1 MADTEDE
8 DLLGL
13 VAIWHDLGPRERRV
27 FATIGV
33 RLLAGQAAYGQ
44 LTPRKKRWMREAQ
57 EEAMDMAVYLAAQL
71 EDELDEEEP
80 E

>member
-1 MADTEDE
+1 MEDE

-13 VAIWHDLGPRERRV
+13 IAIWHDLGPRERRV

-33 RLLAGQAAYGQ
+33 RLLAGQVAYGK
-44 LTPRKKRWMREAQ
+44 LTPRKKRWMKEAQ

-71 EDELDEEEP
+71 EDELDGDDK
-80 E
+80 

>member
-33 RLLAGQAAYGQ
+33 RLLAGQAAYGK
-44 LTPRKKRWMREAQ
+44 LTPRKKRWMKEAQ
-57 EEAMDMAVYLAAQL
+57 EEAMDMCVYLAAQL